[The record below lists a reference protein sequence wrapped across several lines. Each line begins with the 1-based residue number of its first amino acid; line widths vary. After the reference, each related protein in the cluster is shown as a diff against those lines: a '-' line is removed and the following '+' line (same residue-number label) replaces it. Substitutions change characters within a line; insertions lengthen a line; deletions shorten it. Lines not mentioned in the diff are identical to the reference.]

1 MISQWK
7 KARSIEKLIEM
18 SRKNDYTTENLVD
31 NLYQQ
36 KYYKLIDIDLSA
48 QASRNIPQQINF
60 TGKLKEDDG
69 EKIF

>member
-1 MISQWK
+1 MISQRK

-48 QASRNIPQQINF
+48 QANRNIPQQINF

-69 EKIF
+69 AKMF

>member
-1 MISQWK
+1 
-7 KARSIEKLIEM
+7 M
-18 SRKNDYTTENLVD
+18 SRKNDYTRENLVD

-60 TGKLKEDDG
+60 TGEINFIRRRWWCKNV
-69 EKIF
+69 

>member
-1 MISQWK
+1 
-7 KARSIEKLIEM
+7 M
-18 SRKNDYTTENLVD
+18 SRKNDYATENLVD

-48 QASRNIPQQINF
+48 QANRNIPQQINF

-69 EKIF
+69 AKMF

>member
-1 MISQWK
+1 
-7 KARSIEKLIEM
+7 M

-48 QASRNIPQQINF
+48 RASRNIPQQINF
-60 TGKLKEDDG
+60 TGKLEEDDG
-69 EKIF
+69 AKMFNGAKMF

>member
-1 MISQWK
+1 
-7 KARSIEKLIEM
+7 M

-48 QASRNIPQQINF
+48 QARRNIPQQINF
-60 TGKLKEDDG
+60 TGNLKEDDG
-69 EKIF
+69 AKMF

>member
-69 EKIF
+69 EKMF

>member
-1 MISQWK
+1 MISQRK

-18 SRKNDYTTENLVD
+18 SRKNDYATENLVD

-69 EKIF
+69 AKMF

>member
-1 MISQWK
+1 
-7 KARSIEKLIEM
+7 M
-18 SRKNDYTTENLVD
+18 SRKNDYATENLVD

-69 EKIF
+69 AKMF